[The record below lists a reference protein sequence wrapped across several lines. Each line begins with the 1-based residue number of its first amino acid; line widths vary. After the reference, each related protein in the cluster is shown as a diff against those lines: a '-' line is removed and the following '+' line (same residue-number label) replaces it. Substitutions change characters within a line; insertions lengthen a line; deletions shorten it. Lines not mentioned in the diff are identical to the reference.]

1 MSVSQETID
10 KFVEHIK
17 LQVFDDQYIDRQEEK
32 RILEEG
38 IKMGIGVEKGLAI
51 IRQVATE
58 KGYGLEREIEEQA
71 KKLLQRFS
79 ANDGK
84 VDRKEFDDVLS
95 MFKQE
100 VHGKV
105 KDDEIKR
112 RLKQIMLDNGWQ
124 AKEGGLFG
132 SKWFSAIS

>member
-1 MSVSQETID
+1 MSVTQETID
-10 KFVEHIK
+10 QFVEYIK
-17 LQVFDDQYIDRQEEK
+17 LQVFDDRYIDRQEEK

-38 IKMGIGVEKGLAI
+38 IKMGIGIEKGLAI
-51 IRQVATE
+51 IRQVVIE

-71 KKLLQRFS
+71 KKLLQRF
-79 ANDGK
+79 AADGK
-84 VDRKEFDDVLS
+84 VDRKEFDDAFE

-100 VHGKV
+100 VNGKL

-132 SKWFSAIS
+132 SKWFSAIK

>member
-1 MSVSQETID
+1 MSVSQETVD

-17 LQVFDDQYIDRQEEK
+17 LQVFDDKYIDRQEEK
-32 RILEEG
+32 HILEEG

-71 KKLLQRFS
+71 KKLLQRF
-79 ANDGK
+79 AADGK
-84 VDRKEFDDVLS
+84 VDRKEFDDAFE

-100 VHGKV
+100 TNGKL

-132 SKWFSAIS
+132 AKWFSAIN